1 MSASK
6 SFAQSIRDTFNDDFP
21 TLTPLTEAL
30 SDKVV
35 TPGSSSSS
43 SSSSS
48 SIFSK
53 LQSVTWQTW
62 LIIILILALLGINIF
77 VYLAKGTQATA
88 SIFETVFGPILR
100 FFGYS
105 TLETTK
111 QTVQTSATGTKAGVD
126 VVANTTTG
134 AINTI
139 ENDGQQKQQQQQGSP
154 SSIPTGQTATS
165 SQQGMP
171 VQDQMQQG
179 GANALNAANLEEYQ
193 QDALERAL
201 TNASQSVN
209 VEPDNS
215 TSAIQSS
222 KVTGKAGWCYI
233 GEDRG
238 IRTCGEIGVNDVCMS
253 GDIFPSQ
260 EICMNPNL
268 RA

>member
-1 MSASK
+1 MSSPN
-6 SFAQSIRDTFNDDFP
+6 SFAKSIRDTFNDDFP

-30 SDKVV
+30 SGTTK
-35 TPGSSSSS
+35 PIPSSSSS
-43 SSSSS
+43 SNSNSNYLF
-48 SIFSK
+48 SI
-53 LQSVTWQTW
+53 TWQTW
-62 LIIILILALLGINIF
+62 VIIILILALLGINIF
-77 VYLAKGTQATA
+77 IYLAKGTQATA
-88 SIFETVFGPILR
+88 TIVDTVFGPILK

-111 QTVQTSATGTKAGVD
+111 QTVQTTATGTKAGVD

-134 AINTI
+134 VINTV
-139 ENDGQQKQQQQQGSP
+139 EQNGQN
-154 SSIPTGQTATS
+154 TS
-165 SQQGMP
+165 SSTPIPKMATGSQSGLP

-179 GANALNAANLEEYQ
+179 GGNAANVEEYQ
-193 QDALERAL
+193 QDSLEKAL
-201 TNASQSVN
+201 TNASQNGN
-209 VEPDNS
+209 VQPDTS

-233 GEDRG
+233 GEDRS

-260 EICMNPNL
+260 EICMNPKL